1 MAKPLGI
8 GGAKKWTEA
17 LASHTEGGG
26 HLNVQSIP
34 LEVVQQD
41 PENSRRYLI
50 TLDDVKNGP
59 KLIASE
65 FDEDVQEKLTT
76 EISTFFSSAADK
88 ERKIEEYLSLAQFA
102 ASIGSAEG
110 LLNPITVYMEQMVF
124 HLVAGHRRTL
134 AHFILDE
141 KQIAAHILANKP
153 DKLMR
158 SVLQWRENEDR
169 QDLSLAERLSN
180 VARVVQA
187 WEEQSN
193 AAISVRKLMSLL
205 SLKKTQS
212 TWFSK
217 VIRENDPIFRQAI
230 ESGTI
235 RSLEVAYN
243 ISSMDDIS
251 ERHALISQLKNGVPY
266 TFNQLKKKIKS
277 PLNTTVKKSEK
288 LEHYGLVLKK
298 TTNIPVIVKIIQA
311 TVELPELEEH
321 KNELMKL
328 NLKRPKDVL
337 AAWQI
342 IYQLL
347 EDAQE
352 ES

>member
-1 MAKPLGI
+1 MVKPLGI

-17 LASHTEGGG
+17 LTSHTEGGG

-50 TLDDVKNGP
+50 SMDDVKNGP
-59 KLIASE
+59 KLTATE
-65 FDEDVQEKLTT
+65 FDEEMQEQL
-76 EISTFFSSAADK
+76 ISEVTAFFSGVADK
-88 ERKIEEYLSLAQFA
+88 DKKIEEYLSLGQLAS
-102 ASIGSAEG
+102 SIGSAEG
-110 LLNPITVYMEQMVF
+110 LLNPITVYMEQMMF

-134 AHFILDE
+134 AHFILGE
-141 KQIAAHILANKP
+141 KQIAAHILPNKP
-153 DKLMR
+153 NKLMR
-158 SVLQWRENEDR
+158 GVLQWRENEDR
-169 QDLSLAERLSN
+169 QDLSLVERLSN
-180 VARVVQA
+180 VRRVVQA

-193 AAISVRKLMSLL
+193 VVISVRKLMSLL

-217 VIRENDPIFRQAI
+217 VIKEADPAFRQAI
-230 ESGTI
+230 ESGII

-243 ISSMDDIS
+243 ISSMDDMS
-251 ERHALISQLKNGVPY
+251 ERHALISQLKNGAPY
-266 TFNQLKKKIKS
+266 AFNQLKKKIKPS
-277 PLNTTVKKSEK
+277 LKNTLQKAEK
-288 LEHYGLVLKK
+288 TEHYGLVLKK
-298 TTNIPVIVKIIQA
+298 TTNIPVIVKMIQA
-311 TVELPELEEH
+311 AVKLPELEAH
-321 KNELMKL
+321 KNELKKL

-347 EDAQE
+347 EEAQE

>member
-1 MAKPLGI
+1 MVKPLGI

-17 LASHTEGGG
+17 LASHTGGGG

-34 LEVVQQD
+34 LGVVQQD

-59 KLIASE
+59 KLTARA
-65 FDEDVQEKLTT
+65 FDEDVQEQLTT
-76 EISTFFSSAADK
+76 ELTAFFSDVADK
-88 ERKIEEYLSLAQFA
+88 NKKIEEYLSLAQLA
-102 ASIGSAEG
+102 ASIGSSEG

-124 HLVAGHRRTL
+124 YLVAGHRRTL
-134 AHFILDE
+134 AHFILAE

-153 DKLMR
+153 DKLTR
-158 SVLQWRENEDR
+158 GVLQWRENEDR

-180 VARVVQA
+180 VTRVIQA

-193 AAISVRKLMSLL
+193 VIISVRKLMSLL

-217 VIRENDPIFRQAI
+217 VVREQDLVFRQAI

-243 ISSMDDIS
+243 VASMDDIG
-251 ERHALISQLKNGVPY
+251 ERHVLISQLKNGVPY
-266 TFNQLKKKIKS
+266 AFNELKKKIKH
-277 PLNTTVKKSEK
+277 PLKTTIQESKKI
-288 LEHYGLVLKK
+288 EHYGLILKK
-298 TTNIPVIVKIIQA
+298 TTNIPVIVKVIQA
-311 TVELPELEEH
+311 AVELPELKEH
-321 KNELMKL
+321 KNELKKL
-328 NLKRPKDVL
+328 NLKRTKDVL